1 MKASITL
8 IIILFTLSNSNAQVG
23 IGTTNPSVGTTLH
36 IDDSSGDKGVKFA
49 DVNIIDLNTVAP
61 LPLGTEIGTM
71 VYNTNPFT
79 GEGFFYWNGFLWAPN
94 QLFEKRAAK
103 FEHAK
108 TVENVPEVS
117 LSKEITTGGV
127 DAELMDHTIFNEAN
141 SLFIPVTD
149 TDNRVNSLQI
159 NKDGRYRISVFIS
172 LEQDD
177 SSISVGSTA
186 ILARIKI
193 TDSSNSITYDGG
205 THRSTEMDRNGTG
218 DDDGTLNF
226 TEVIELHQGDTIAIN
241 CIKAEGTSAVYQRAS
256 HQSAFIIEKLR

>member
-1 MKASITL
+1 M
-8 IIILFTLSNSNAQVG
+8 NAQVG
-23 IGTTNPSVGTTLH
+23 IGTINPSVGTTLH
-36 IDDSSGDKGVKFA
+36 IDDSTGNKGVKFA
-49 DVNIIDLNTVAP
+49 YVNIIDLNTVSP
-61 LPLGTEIGTM
+61 LPINTEIGTM
-71 VYNTNPFT
+71 VYNTNAFT

-108 TVENVPEVS
+108 AVENIPEVS
-117 LSKEITTGGV
+117 LSKDITTGGV
-127 DAELMDHTIFNEAN
+127 DVELMDRTVFNESNALFVPITDAN
-141 SLFIPVTD
+141 
-149 TDNRVNSLQI
+149 NRVNSVQI

-177 SSISVGSTA
+177 SNISVGSTA
-186 ILARIKI
+186 ILARFKI

-205 THRSTEMDRNGTG
+205 THRSTEMDKNGTG

-226 TEVIELHQGDTIAIN
+226 TEVIELHQGDTLAIN